1 MSLFAFLIFG
11 FTFFYS
17 HININPEET
26 AENFQKSSTYIV
38 GVKPGKDTEN
48 HIIKTVNSMAFMG
61 AVFLT
66 TLAILP
72 NIFGMMGVPQSISLG
87 GTGLI
92 IMVSVSLETV
102 EQLKARI
109 LASNKKQ
116 NEVKID
122 SKITTS
128 EPTNKKVIENDDMS
142 LFN

>member
-1 MSLFAFLIFG
+1 
-11 FTFFYS
+11 
-17 HININPEET
+17 
-26 AENFQKSSTYIV
+26 
-38 GVKPGKDTEN
+38 
-48 HIIKTVNSMAFMG
+48 MAFMG